1 MVDEKAVNAI
11 PLSKNVKKEDLGN
24 YKLVSLTLTPGK
36 VIDQIFLEAIP
47 NHVRDMKVVG
57 TDKNKLPLLSPQHCP

>member
-1 MVDEKAVNAI
+1 MDEKVVNAI
-11 PLSKNVKKEDLGN
+11 PLSKNIKKEDLGN

-36 VIDQIFLEAIP
+36 VIDQIFLEAIT

-57 TDKNKLPLLSPQHCP
+57 TDKNKIPPLSPQHCP